1 MSSAALTSPPAAMAR
16 LVVDTD
22 VASFVF
28 KWHPDFAPRYVGII
42 RGAELVVSFMTVA
55 EMLQG
60 AMDSNWGPRKC
71 DLLEAY
77 LADFSVLHSDDLLCS
92 TWAAVRNESIR
103 KGRQIS
109 AADAWIAA
117 TALILSAPLV
127 TNNPKDYR
135 HLERVQLVSAEQNST
150 RLNRSAGGAHSHH
163 PRSSCSCS
171 SRGYRDFSSGCASAR
186 RIRSSSSFLRLLSR
200 RRGSL

>member
-1 MSSAALTSPPAAMAR
+1 MSSAALTSPPTTTAR

-42 RGAELVVSFMTVA
+42 RGSELVVSFMTLA
-55 EMLQG
+55 EMRQG
-60 AMDSNWGPRKC
+60 AMDANWGPRKC

-77 LADFSVLHSDDLLCS
+77 LADFAVLHSDDMLCS
-92 TWAAVRNESIR
+92 IWAAVRNESVR

-109 AADAWIAA
+109 SADAWIAA
-117 TALILSAPLV
+117 TALILSVPLV

-135 HLERVQLVSAEQNST
+135 HLENVQLVSVAAE
-150 RLNRSAGGAHSHH
+150 
-163 PRSSCSCS
+163 
-171 SRGYRDFSSGCASAR
+171 
-186 RIRSSSSFLRLLSR
+186 
-200 RRGSL
+200 